1 MRPGLTLIE
10 VLAVVTLL
18 AIAAAMATAG
28 LSAAHEAAQ
37 LREAA
42 SIFRNADAQAR
53 FLASTGDQ
61 VILRIGEESNT
72 VELWPVGIGRVRAF
86 TLGSHVSARLLDRAG
101 DARIDVVHIDRRG
114 QSTDYRVSLR
124 VGERAGT
131 LRVSGLTGWVE
142 QAP

>member
-10 VLAVVTLL
+10 VMAVVTLL
-18 AIAAAMATAG
+18 AIAAAIATAG
-28 LSAAHEAAQ
+28 LSSAHEAVQ
-37 LREAA
+37 LREAV
-42 SIFRNADAQAR
+42 SVFRNADAQAR

-72 VELWPVGIGRVRAF
+72 VELRSDGMDEVRTF
-86 TLGSHVSARLLDRAG
+86 TLGTHVSAGLLDRAG
-101 DARIDVVHIDRRG
+101 VARIDVVRIDRRG

-124 VGERAGT
+124 VGERAET